1 MATATALEFAGEWVG
16 ETMGCDMPAHVWEI
30 RVIGDTL
37 MDIHTRWED
46 KTEGHRM
53 SGYFDVLIGA
63 FSLGDGFT
71 VVRLDSQHFVLP
83 GWDTNDTRGGAGPHF
98 DVVFSRPGIAELSAR
113 RLWEKW
119 RELKASKTGI

>member
-37 MDIHTRWED
+37 IDIHTRWED
-46 KTEGHRM
+46 KTAGHRM

-71 VVRLDSQHFVLP
+71 VVRLDPQHFVLP
-83 GWDTNDTRGGAGPHF
+83 GWDTNDTRGGQGPHY

-113 RLWEKW
+113 RLWERW
-119 RELKASKTGI
+119 RTR